1 MGRQRNRPQMKDQD
15 NFPAEE
21 LNEMEESNLSDT
33 EFRVVVIRILS
44 SLIKRH
50 RIHKKGPVTNKDCN
64 I

>member
-1 MGRQRNRPQMKDQD
+1 MEKSRNRTQMNKQE
-15 NFPAEE
+15 NSPEE
-21 LNEMEESNLSDT
+21 QLDEKEANNTSDR